1 MAKRSRREVTRLHG
15 FPRNLAGIA
24 FASASTVRVLRWLG
38 EVTLI
43 IVPIVTSAAR
53 IHAHVVDAPDTIT
66 QELNQCIRLVNVASR
81 RLTPAKLVRPRLDCQ
96 TRIA

>member
-1 MAKRSRREVTRLHG
+1 VTQLHG
-15 FPRNLAGIA
+15 FPRNPAGIA
-24 FASASTVRVLRWLG
+24 LAFVSMVRVLRWLG
-38 EVTLI
+38 EATLI

-66 QELNQCIRLVNVASR
+66 QELNQCIRLVNVAASR
-81 RLTPAKLVRPRLDCQ
+81 RLTPAKSARPRPDCH